1 MMVVGSLLLRYF
13 FVSSITT
20 VQLQYQVCTI
30 KQTVEK
36 GFLLIGRTQ
45 AAAEVKDGVVI
56 TQGQGL
62 QETFQFLEA
71 FADFGWIGVVGF
83 CIGLVEL
90 IENGFRV
97 AAPGIKGMVARVS
110 IQCFGKRLQ
119 DNTS

>member
-45 AAAEVKDGVVI
+45 AAAEVKDCIVI
-56 TQGQGL
+56 AQWQGF
-62 QETFQFLEA
+62 QETLQFLEA
-71 FADFGWIGVVGF
+71 LADLGWIGFVGF
-83 CIGLVEL
+83 GIGLVKL
-90 IENGFRV
+90 VENG
-97 AAPGIKGMVARVS
+97 
-110 IQCFGKRLQ
+110 L
-119 DNTS
+119 